1 MGLEEEIAGLAEK
14 HGWSVQL
21 RKKHGKR
28 IQDLVLSR
36 GGLVLVLQVKD
47 LSAPAGPR
55 AVSQTKQDYD
65 KFVKSL
71 LRERLG
77 ITVVPVLVSHE
88 ISEKAKKR
96 ALSYGIRHYRP
107 DEIEKLLR

>member
-1 MGLEEEIAGLAEK
+1 MGLEEEIAEK
-14 HGWSVQL
+14 AKELGWSVEL
-21 RKKHGKR
+21 RRKHGSR

-47 LSAPAGPR
+47 LSTPAGPR
-55 AVSQTKQDYD
+55 AVSQTKRDYD
-65 KFVKSL
+65 EFVRSL

-77 ITVVPVLVSHE
+77 VTVVPILISRE
-88 ISEKAKKR
+88 ISVKAKKR

-107 DEIEKLLR
+107 DEIEKLLE